1 LLKLNQESVTRGNNK
16 KLYKTRP
23 RLDIRKFSFSN
34 RVVDTWNSLPNS
46 VITATSIKSFEARL
60 DKYWKNQ
67 EIVYNFEAKI
77 STGRDKENEEL
88 ESEAEGL
95 LQELI

>member
-1 LLKLNQESVTRGNNK
+1 MEN
-16 KLYKTRP
+16 
-23 RLDIRKFSFSN
+23 RKFLFSN

-46 VITATSIKSFEARL
+46 VITATSIKSFEERL

-77 STGRDKENEEL
+77 STGRDKEKKKSL
-88 ESEAEGL
+88 SQRLRAFF
-95 LQELI
+95 I

>member
-1 LLKLNQESVTRGNNK
+1 M
-16 KLYKTRP
+16 
-23 RLDIRKFSFSN
+23 DIRKFSFSH

-46 VITATSIKSFEARL
+46 VITATSIESFEARL
-60 DKYWKNQ
+60 DKYWKKQ